1 MEPTNLSIGQIIFC
15 LDFKHLL
22 TCYFGRFKPEA
33 VTEEVRIIQ
42 RHAVSFFL
50 RPCSQH
56 EFDRARDEIL
66 VVVSGGLALFAN
78 EVDLDAVLWGRL
90 LLFHSDV
97 HLAWLETFSTLVV
110 VSARN
115 ALRRDDI
122 NLDRRPGRACQGG
135 HFVEGFA
142 CLEVGYGG
150 GKQIA

>member
-1 MEPTNLSIGQIIFC
+1 MQPTNLPVAQIM
-15 LDFKHLL
+15 LSLELQHLL
-22 TCYFGRFKPEA
+22 TCYFGRFKPKP

-90 LLFHSDV
+90 LLFHGDV

-150 GKQIA
+150 GEQIA